1 MKYITLALLAFL
13 MLIAACQSPTPAAPT
28 PIPAAP
34 SQIQTAVAQ
43 TLTAVAPTSSAG
55 TPIAPPTQTQVAP
68 ATATAAPNQPTPT
81 PGGETNP
88 PTIQLLSPAQG
99 AQISVN
105 QTIQLVALAADDVGI
120 ARVEFFADNV
130 LIDAQAPQ
138 NNPTTYQA
146 IFSWSSTQVG
156 QHTLFA
162 IAYDPSNNVSAPA
175 TVAVNVIA
183 SNTPPQ
189 VSILAPPS
197 PQNVNLGA
205 QLTVQT
211 VASGQVGVTQL
222 QMIVDNQPYSQT
234 NSQNPGGQTP
244 FSANFIYAANA
255 VGTHTIVIRAT
266 DSSGN
271 VGNSN
276 PLTVNVGDNTPPSV
290 NTNYSAYNILQNQQV
305 IVYTN
310 ATDAAGIQR
319 VELWA
324 DNAIYNV
331 YNSPNP
337 PAQKSI
343 AIQQVWVSSTPGNH
357 VLFVRVYD
365 VNNQNTTT
373 PATNI
378 FVRQPSQPTPTWTPF
393 VPPPTPRPTRTPR
406 PVTPPPNCQVQSPN
420 TNFRVRLPNPISI
433 QWNCTAQGGIR
444 DMQVYYQY
452 SGTMATIIT
461 TVPGDGGQQQNGSV
475 DWTAPAPGVLTIFI
489 QATDNLGQRGQS
501 PEIPGVVENER
512 PPTIPPPPTERPER
526 PNIEG
531 NWRGDVDN
539 GFFALNLVPLIGC
552 SETSCAWGGTWEDHR
567 NGENIHGDL
576 SGQLSG
582 NRLTLNVDGGQP
594 GDVRW
599 TFEGQVGEGG
609 SEISGEWTES
619 RADIPSIQR
628 GSVTFVR

>member
-130 LIDAQAPQ
+130 LIDAQAPP

-146 IFSWSSTQVG
+146 VFQWSSTQVG

-162 IAYDPSNNVSAPA
+162 IAYDPSNNISAPA

-197 PQNVNLGA
+197 PQTVNLGA

-365 VNNQNTTT
+365 V
-373 PATNI
+373 
-378 FVRQPSQPTPTWTPF
+378 
-393 VPPPTPRPTRTPR
+393 
-406 PVTPPPNCQVQSPN
+406 
-420 TNFRVRLPNPISI
+420 
-433 QWNCTAQGGIR
+433 
-444 DMQVYYQY
+444 
-452 SGTMATIIT
+452 
-461 TVPGDGGQQQNGSV
+461 
-475 DWTAPAPGVLTIFI
+475 
-489 QATDNLGQRGQS
+489 
-501 PEIPGVVENER
+501 
-512 PPTIPPPPTERPER
+512 
-526 PNIEG
+526 
-531 NWRGDVDN
+531 
-539 GFFALNLVPLIGC
+539 
-552 SETSCAWGGTWEDHR
+552 
-567 NGENIHGDL
+567 
-576 SGQLSG
+576 
-582 NRLTLNVDGGQP
+582 
-594 GDVRW
+594 
-599 TFEGQVGEGG
+599 
-609 SEISGEWTES
+609 
-619 RADIPSIQR
+619 
-628 GSVTFVR
+628 

>member
-1 MKYITLALLAFL
+1 MKYITLALLAFIV
-13 MLIAACQSPTPAAPT
+13 LIAACQSPTPAAPT

-55 TPIAPPTQTQVAP
+55 TPVAPPTPTPTQVAP
-68 ATATAAPNQPTPT
+68 ATATLAPNQPTPT

-162 IAYDPSNNVSAPA
+162 IAYDPSNYVSAPA

-211 VASGQVGVTQL
+211 VASDQVGVTQL

-234 NSQNPGGQTP
+234 TSQNPGGQTP
-244 FSANFIYAANA
+244 FAANFIYAANA
-255 VGTHTIVIRAT
+255 LGTHTIVIRAT

-271 VGNSN
+271 IGNSN

-290 NTNYSAYNILQNQQV
+290 STNYSAFNVLQNQQV

-310 ATDAAGIQR
+310 ATDAAG
-319 VELWA
+319 
-324 DNAIYNV
+324 
-331 YNSPNP
+331 
-337 PAQKSI
+337 
-343 AIQQVWVSSTPGNH
+343 
-357 VLFVRVYD
+357 
-365 VNNQNTTT
+365 
-373 PATNI
+373 
-378 FVRQPSQPTPTWTPF
+378 
-393 VPPPTPRPTRTPR
+393 
-406 PVTPPPNCQVQSPN
+406 
-420 TNFRVRLPNPISI
+420 
-433 QWNCTAQGGIR
+433 
-444 DMQVYYQY
+444 
-452 SGTMATIIT
+452 
-461 TVPGDGGQQQNGSV
+461 
-475 DWTAPAPGVLTIFI
+475 
-489 QATDNLGQRGQS
+489 
-501 PEIPGVVENER
+501 
-512 PPTIPPPPTERPER
+512 
-526 PNIEG
+526 
-531 NWRGDVDN
+531 
-539 GFFALNLVPLIGC
+539 
-552 SETSCAWGGTWEDHR
+552 
-567 NGENIHGDL
+567 
-576 SGQLSG
+576 
-582 NRLTLNVDGGQP
+582 
-594 GDVRW
+594 
-599 TFEGQVGEGG
+599 
-609 SEISGEWTES
+609 
-619 RADIPSIQR
+619 
-628 GSVTFVR
+628 